1 MILSNVERDIY
12 KPYQYMSPTLI
23 KHQKKTI
30 LLLTKGILNSNI
42 CQMIFFL
49 GTSWNKSNIDFQT
62 SANYQPTQNKWMF
75 MWHVLRPFDL
85 CFLFFI
91 FFSFETFF
99 WTIPV
104 IWSSLPS
111 LNTNNTQWGIEHQID
126 AFLRHINQTRM

>member
-1 MILSNVERDIY
+1 MILWNVVRDIY
-12 KPYQYMSPTLI
+12 KPYQYMSPMLI

-49 GTSWNKSNIDFQT
+49 AQAETSQILIFKQVQIINRHKTNECSCGMSWDHLT
-62 SANYQPTQNKWMF
+62 SVSSFY
-75 MWHVLRPFDL
+75 
-85 CFLFFI
+85 FFHLKL
-91 FFSFETFF
+91 FF